1 MKLTLFMNVLLISTL
16 SLLAVGC
23 GKDKKKSSSNND
35 QYYYNPYVT
44 GQQPSAIGAA
54 AQAALQNYINAVET
68 NNSLLGAVNVV
79 KSRYSCRT
87 KDFLGISFLP
97 VNLCSYSQI
106 SSQVYATPGV
116 ARGVMNPALNSLL
129 VPSNGYSLGNIVQ
142 YGNIVQVEHVLPG
155 ATIETI
161 QYTVEL
167 NRHAVSNP
175 TIIKDTAA
183 QRIDSVVYPT
193 F

>member
-1 MKLTLFMNVLLISTL
+1 MKLSLFMNVLLISTL
-16 SLLAVGC
+16 SVLAIGC
-23 GKDKKKSSSNND
+23 GKDKKKTKGND
-35 QYYYNPYVT
+35 QYYYNPYVV
-44 GQQPSAIGAA
+44 GQAPTAYGAT

-68 NNSLLGAVNVV
+68 NNSLIGAVNVV
-79 KSRYSCRT
+79 KSRYSCTT

-97 VNLCSYSQI
+97 VNLCSYSQV

-116 ARGVMNPALNSLL
+116 ARGVMNPALNSML

-142 YGNIVQVEHVLPG
+142 YGNIIQIEHVLPG

-161 QYTVEL
+161 QYTVQL

-183 QRIDSVVYPT
+183 KRIDSVVYPA